1 MNFFELFFIL
11 LTHFSTKT
19 PTPTAVP
26 TTRRRRL
33 LLTELMLL
41 EGGAT
46 VAADKSSTLSDAAV
60 HAQWKERT
68 LSAANQLGKSFLCS
82 SFLIIL
88 VI

>member
-46 VAADKSSTLSDAAV
+46 IAADSSSLSDAAV